1 MGESLIDLPTDRQM
15 PNVITHY
22 DVELSVKARDEVAD
36 ECQVVVGFNA
46 SNEGSSVNFSASN
59 EGSSVDSKSEQASDE
74 SDQVEPV
81 KVETVSNQADHRMN
95 LKIMNVDKRLG
106 KVIAITGSNVY
117 RRRVTEFKGKGLQ
130 YDWMFPVLFW
140 RKKRRKKEKDSNANR
155 ELANFRSEQVAAGV
169 WGNR

>member
-22 DVELSVKARDEVAD
+22 DVELSIETRDEVAD
-36 ECQVVVGFNA
+36 ECQVRVG
-46 SNEGSSVNFSASN
+46 FSASN

-74 SDQVEPV
+74 SDQVGPV

-95 LKIMNVDKRLG
+95 LKIMNVDKSRG

-117 RRRVTEFKGKGLQ
+117 RRRVTEFKGLQ